1 MSQGESAARIATFHS
16 GVRTEHADVL
26 AIEEPLEIRL
36 NTARGLET
44 LTVTMRTP
52 GHDAELAIGFL
63 IAEGILKSRFDL
75 VSVWHADDERNR
87 IDVRVKGAPSF
98 APRLHPTS
106 SACGVCGTASLEGL
120 RSLGFARLES
130 RASVAP
136 TTIYLMPDRL
146 RAAQDV
152 FDATGG
158 LHAAALFDDS
168 GRLIAVREDIGRH
181 NAFDKLVGHALL
193 EELPLQNAVA
203 LVSGRI
209 GFEIAQKCI
218 AARIPILCAVGAPS
232 SLAVELALAYDL
244 TMIGFLR
251 GERFNVYSGQERIAA
266 EQTPSGTRIE

>member
-1 MSQGESAARIATFHS
+1 MPPIERAAVNQGESPARIVTFDS
-16 GVRTEHADVL
+16 GVRTERADVL

-36 NTARGLET
+36 STARGLET

-52 GHDAELAIGFL
+52 GHDAELATGFL
-63 IAEGILKSRFDL
+63 ISEGILKSRSDL
-75 VSVWHADDERNR
+75 ISVWHADDERNR
-87 IDVRVKGAPSF
+87 IDARVNGAPSF
-98 APRLHPTS
+98 EPRLHPTS
-106 SACGVCGTASLEGL
+106 SACGVCGTASLERL
-120 RSLGFARLES
+120 RNLGFARLEPG
-130 RASVAP
+130 ASVAP
-136 TTIYLMPDRL
+136 ATVYRMPDRL

-158 LHAAALFDDS
+158 LHAAALFDDA
-168 GRLIAVREDIGRH
+168 GRLIAIREDIGRH

-193 EELPLQNAVA
+193 EGLPLENAVA

-232 SLAVELALAYDL
+232 SLAVELALEYDL

-251 GERFNVYSGQERIAA
+251 GERFNLYSGVRRIA
-266 EQTPSGTRIE
+266 